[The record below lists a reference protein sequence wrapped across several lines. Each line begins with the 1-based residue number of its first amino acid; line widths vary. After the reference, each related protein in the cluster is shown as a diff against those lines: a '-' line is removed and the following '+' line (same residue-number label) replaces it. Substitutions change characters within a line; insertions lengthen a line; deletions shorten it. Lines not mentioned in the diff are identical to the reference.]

1 MRLLDAVH
9 GARQDEWMAT
19 SRRLSNLAILAVL
32 ACAAVYVVA
41 LGTRWGLRLD
51 KGALPRDVSGPR
63 WERAHA
69 ALHVAVESVSIATM
83 ALVGAAAILYALRR
97 GRRDLA
103 LAAAGILVGANVTT
117 SVLKPL
123 LALADPLGGESERI
137 VSGAYPS
144 GHATATMSLALVT
157 VLAAPR
163 IWRLWV
169 AFIASSY
176 VAVVGVG
183 LVALVAHQPSDVV
196 GGFLVAV
203 AWAAGIASV
212 AASARERAALHPRL
226 RERLVELGS
235 WGGGCAVAAAVVLA
249 LLEPAVHFHHGL
261 FAVAALIIAGL
272 ALVLP
277 VALAVVL
284 GGRPAAPLEPKS

>member
-1 MRLLDAVH
+1 MV
-9 GARQDEWMAT
+9 T

-32 ACAAVYVVA
+32 ACAVVYVVA
-41 LGTRWGLRLD
+41 LGTHWGLTLD
-51 KGALPRDVSGPR
+51 RGALPRDASGPR

-83 ALVGAAAILYALRR
+83 ALVGGAAILYALRR

-103 LAAAGILVGANVTT
+103 LAAAGILVGANVTAA
-117 SVLKPL
+117 VLKPL
-123 LALADPLGGESERI
+123 LALADPLGGETKRV

-157 VLAAPR
+157 VLVAPR

-196 GGFLVAV
+196 GGYLVAV

-212 AASARERAALHPRL
+212 AASARERAAPPRL

-235 WGGGCAVAAAVVLA
+235 WGGGCAMAAALVLA
-249 LLEPAVHFHHGL
+249 LLEPAVHFHNGL

-272 ALVLP
+272 ALALP

-284 GGRPAAPLEPKS
+284 GGRPTAPLEPKS